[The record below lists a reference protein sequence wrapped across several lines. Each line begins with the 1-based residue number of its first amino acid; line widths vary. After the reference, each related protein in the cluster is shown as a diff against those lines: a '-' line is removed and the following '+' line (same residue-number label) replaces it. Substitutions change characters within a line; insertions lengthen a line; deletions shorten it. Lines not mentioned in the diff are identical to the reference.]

1 MQDSSNS
8 LSGTLSSRAHSQEV
22 PPALGASASRVSA
35 DAAPAP
41 RPLIRRGCDFVLT
54 ATLTAAL
61 ACMTPA
67 AAFASDADVAADWAS
82 AAAQLDDGSYEPYSF
97 ATSDGAASL
106 AATSDDGTVEPLKA
120 KYDLRDPNGDGDRS
134 DSVVTSVKF
143 QNPWGTCWAFSTIA
157 ASEASILSEEGKTAA
172 ETGMDLSELQL
183 ADAIYKSDGA
193 PASVVG
199 DAQAGEGFHT
209 DSDDANIG
217 LDLGGFALYGSSI
230 FASGIGPVGESQVP
244 YKNSDGLIQCVV
256 AYRDSGTTLNLDLT
270 EDQITA
276 YELKGCAVLKLNY
289 TGNYVNKDGEWTN
302 ADWSMDSSL
311 WNASALNLENGNIL
325 PNAITRDAKGQYVST
340 NEDAITAVKGEIQYY
355 GRGVVVYYNAS
366 YAVSGNGTEGALYN
380 RVSQIP
386 NHAVTIVGWDDDYDV
401 SNFSSDA
408 SEQPPAKGAW
418 LIKNSWG
425 SETESFPNYNPSGVV
440 EDGKSTG
447 YFWLSYYDKSLEG
460 LESFDFD
467 INSYSDNDEYY
478 IDQYDYMPEQTA
490 ITLPSDT
497 PVSTANIFT
506 AAGDMSL
513 RTLGAA
519 TYKPNTTV
527 TYQVYLLD
535 DEATSPTDA
544 QHSKLVYSFDD
555 TYQYGGYHRAT
566 LPESDWIAMR
576 KGQRYAVV
584 TTQKCNDDGKWYQGV
599 AVNLKSFASADSD
612 DSRKYYKSSLTKTYN
627 DFYFNQYYEEY
638 IAKGMADKE
647 AAEAAA
653 SAAET
658 KLESAEVVKTIN
670 DQVEQHFADY
680 HETGF
685 VAKVNAGE
693 SWTGKTKA
701 QAATADSESGSVG
714 ASAETEWSDWTVV
727 KESIEKEG
735 PDYAVDNASV
745 KAFSE
750 VRSFASVS
758 ELDSLASV
766 LSAAK
771 DVLDAAAVSADGAD
785 VYACDTWMT
794 QAEHDAAAAAVASA
808 EKLLDAAGDYH
819 DSLANTT
826 PSSDEVAAAAAA
838 LAFEAH
844 AGGKAVPTF
853 PDVDYSEG
861 SWYADSVGWCAAHG
875 LFAGYPDGT
884 FGVGRSMGRAELAT
898 VLWRHFEPEEAAG
911 YDAAAAKADGAVDG
925 VEDGAFYTA
934 AANWAVGAGVIQGFE
949 VEGQDKRDFAPYGE
963 LSFEQLVSVV
973 AKASGADYESS
984 DLSVLD
990 GFADK
995 DSVSDWAAHAMA
1007 WAVEEGLVSGW
1018 DNGAERQRELKPAE
1032 TVARERAAVVLANA
1046 FAAGVLR

>member
-1 MQDSSNS
+1 MQDSSNVVSGS
-8 LSGTLSSRAHSQEV
+8 LSARAHSQKV
-22 PPALGASASRVSA
+22 QPAIGVSA
-35 DAAPAP
+35 PRLSAGAVPAP
-41 RPLIRRGCDFVLT
+41 RPLIRRGCNFVLS

-61 ACMTPA
+61 ACMMPA
-67 AAFASDADVAADWAS
+67 SAFASDADVAADWAN

-97 ATSDGAASL
+97 ATSDGVALL
-106 AATSDDGTVEPLKA
+106 AATSEDGTVKPLKA

-134 DSVVTSVKF
+134 DSVVTSVKL

-157 ASEASILSEEGKTAA
+157 ASEASILSEAGKTAA

-244 YKNSDGLIQCVV
+244 YKNSDGLIQCIV
-256 AYRDSGTTLNLDLT
+256 AYRGSGTMLNLNLT
-270 EDQITA
+270 EDQIAA
-276 YELKGCAVLKLNY
+276 YESKGCAVLKLNY

-302 ADWSMDSSL
+302 ADWSMNSSL

-325 PNAITRDAKGQYVST
+325 PNAITRDSSGQYVST

-366 YAVSGNGTEGALYN
+366 YAVSGNGVEGALYN
-380 RVSQIP
+380 RASQVP

-425 SETESFPNYNPSGVV
+425 AETESFPNNSSSGVV
-440 EDGKSTG
+440 EDNKSTG
-447 YFWLSYYDKSLEG
+447 YFWLSYYDKSLDG

-490 ITLPSDT
+490 ATLPSDT
-497 PVSTANIFT
+497 PVSTANVFT

-599 AVNLKSFASADSD
+599 AANLKSFASADSD
-612 DSRKYYKSSLTKTYN
+612 DSRKLYKSSLTKTYN
-627 DFYFNQYYEEY
+627 DFYLSQYYEEY

-647 AAEAAA
+647 ASEAAA
-653 SAAET
+653 SDAKK
-658 KLESAEVVKTIN
+658 KLESAEVVKAIN

-680 HETGF
+680 HKTGF

-701 QAATADSESGSVG
+701 EAATADSEGGSVG

-727 KESIEKEG
+727 KESIEKESPG
-735 PDYAVDNASV
+735 YVVDNASV

-750 VRSFASVS
+750 VRSFASVD
-758 ELDSLASV
+758 ELDSLAS
-766 LSAAK
+766 AITEAK
-771 DVLDAAAVSADGAD
+771 AKLAAATVSTDGSD
-785 VYACDTWMT
+785 VPTSGTWMT
-794 QAEHDAAAAAVASA
+794 QAEYDAAAASIAAA
-808 EKLLDAAGDYH
+808 EELLAEAGNYH

-826 PSSDEVAAAAAA
+826 PSSDEVSSAAAA
-838 LAFEAH
+838 LAFETH
-844 AGGKAVPTF
+844 AG
-853 PDVDYSEG
+853 S
-861 SWYADSVGWCAAHG
+861 
-875 LFAGYPDGT
+875 
-884 FGVGRSMGRAELAT
+884 
-898 VLWRHFEPEEAAG
+898 
-911 YDAAAAKADGAVDG
+911 KADGGKGDPTPDPEPEPDPAPQPGQEPDA
-925 VEDGAFYTA
+925 GAKPEPTKAAASTA
-934 AANWAVGAGVIQGFE
+934 AAGKAG
-949 VEGQDKRDFAPYGE
+949 
-963 LSFEQLVSVV
+963 
-973 AKASGADYESS
+973 KASPATG
-984 DLSVLD
+984 D
-990 GFADK
+990 GTRD
-995 DSVSDWAAHAMA
+995 
-1007 WAVEEGLVSGW
+1007 
-1018 DNGAERQRELKPAE
+1018 
-1032 TVARERAAVVLANA
+1032 
-1046 FAAGVLR
+1046 AAGLALIAGLSAVAGAAIGKGRLATKRQSERKQ